1 MPSFGGLIS
10 GVMGRTA
17 EGYTKA
23 ADMEMRKQ
31 GELDLKKQLM
41 EAETEKQLRMD
52 EIKRGRDVSD
62 RLTEEARVQSPEY
75 LANQAK
81 AEAGRFDAL
90 IAAGVP
96 AAEAKVLVAKGVAA
110 AGVEKTLAPVKA
122 EAAKVTY
129 EAGKPLDVQK
139 AADAVIAKIAETKTL
154 SEDTGYLEGT
164 GKLSKA
170 AKAADIQMTQIRA
183 DAVKDRSTSGGGSN
197 AVKVRS
203 TYTDDKGQK
212 VAVLS
217 DGSTKVLGKA
227 ADYDKTL
234 SSLITKMAKDD
245 YKFAKLPEAEKRK
258 QAEARLRGQIEVGP
272 STGPKDLSKYER
284 DKALND

>member
-10 GVMGRTA
+10 GVMGRAA

-41 EAETEKQLRMD
+41 EVESEKRLRED
-52 EIKRGRDVSD
+52 EIKRGRDIA
-62 RLTEEARVQSPEY
+62 EETRKMSPEY
-75 LANQAK
+75 IAQTTAADLERGKGAIAN
-81 AEAGRFDAL
+81 RT
-90 IAAGVP
+90 
-96 AAEAKVLVAKGVAA
+96 
-110 AGVEKTLAPVKA
+110 TLAPLGAGADIA
-122 EAAKVTY
+122 EGGAKLGTQIALAPAQAAAAKVTY

-154 SEDTGYLEGT
+154 AGDADYLEGT

-170 AKAADIQMTQIRA
+170 SKAGEIEMTRIRA
-183 DAVKDRSTSGGGSN
+183 DALKDRPSGGGSST
-197 AVKVRS
+197 VKVRS
-203 TYTDDKGQK
+203 TYTNSNGQK
-212 VAVLS
+212 IAVMS
-217 DGSTKVLGKA
+217 DGSEKPLGKA

-234 SSLITKMAKDD
+234 SNLITKMAKDD

>member
-31 GELDLKKQLM
+31 SELDLRKQLM
-41 EAETEKQLRMD
+41 EAETEKQLRID
-52 EIKRGRDVSD
+52 EIKRGRDIA
-62 RLTEEARVQSPEY
+62 EETRKMSPEY
-75 LANQAK
+75 IAQTTAADLERGKGAIAN
-81 AEAGRFDAL
+81 RT
-90 IAAGVP
+90 
-96 AAEAKVLVAKGVAA
+96 
-110 AGVEKTLAPVKA
+110 TLAPLGAVADVA
-122 EAAKVTY
+122 EGGAKIGTQMALAPAQAAAAKITY
-129 EAGKPLDVQK
+129 DANKPLDMTK

-183 DAVKDRSTSGGGSN
+183 DAVKDRPSGGGSN

-234 SSLITKMAKDD
+234 SNLITKMAKDD

>member
-1 MPSFGGLIS
+1 MASLGGLIS
-10 GVMGRTA
+10 GVLGGA
-17 EGYTKA
+17 AKAYGEGA
-23 ADMEMRKQ
+23 QMEMKKQ
-31 GELDLKKQLM
+31 SELDLRKQLM

-129 EAGKPLDVQK
+129 DAGKSLDMTK
-139 AADAVIAKIAETKTL
+139 AADAVIAKIAETTAL
-154 SEDTGYLEGT
+154 SGDDLYLEGLA
-164 GKLSKA
+164 KLSKA
-170 AKAADIQMTQIRA
+170 SKAAEIKMNQTRA
-183 DAVKDRSTSGGGSN
+183 DAVAGRSSGGG
-197 AVKVRS
+197 AGKITVRS
-203 TYTDDKGQK
+203 TYTNSDGNK
-212 VAVLS
+212 VAVMS
-217 DGSTKVLGKA
+217 DSSERVLGKSS
-227 ADYDKTL
+227 DYDKTVSNL
-234 SSLITKMAKDD
+234 VTKMAKDD

-272 STGPKDLSKYER
+272 SAGPKDLSKYER